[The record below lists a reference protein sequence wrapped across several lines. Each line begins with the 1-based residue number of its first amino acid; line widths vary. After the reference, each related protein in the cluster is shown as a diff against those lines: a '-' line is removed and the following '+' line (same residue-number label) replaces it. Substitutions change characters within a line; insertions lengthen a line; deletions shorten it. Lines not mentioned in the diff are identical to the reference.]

1 MDAKQPSPVLHRRQ
15 LHTQASN
22 GTLGTIIICS
32 IHPAGSSLR
41 SSGDML
47 SSKRPTGSTSHLAT
61 DDTCVQ
67 HNVGFWFMMLTVPVK
82 SNPHVAPK
90 LVMPRMA
97 FICTFVSIV
106 TFNQLPLVTQQ
117 QPKHTW
123 KGELVVAWF
132 LSMCCTGEPVC
143 ASVPPANDNIS
154 NVTKWCACG
163 SGECS
168 GVGQGEVSI
177 IMPADLIVCAL

>member
-1 MDAKQPSPVLHRRQ
+1 M
-15 LHTQASN
+15 T
-22 GTLGTIIICS
+22 
-32 IHPAGSSLR
+32 
-41 SSGDML
+41 
-47 SSKRPTGSTSHLAT
+47 TSFLAT

-67 HNVGFWFMMLTVPVK
+67 HKVGFWFMMLTVPVK
-82 SNPHVAPK
+82 SNPHVATK

-117 QPKHTW
+117 QPKHTC

-177 IMPADLIVCAL
+177 IMPADLIVCDL